1 MRGGERK
8 MQTILKGGIQQ
19 KGDENERFLVLASR
33 KEVEYFLNCGNH
45 SGKDNILFFNEGYD
59 KEVFLLLHGSSC
71 GKVQYNGKLL
81 SLKEVYHE
89 LRKEN
94 VLPMLSTLNIKHIFI
109 LCCHGYYQSP
119 HEEDGFIIEPYF
131 NNKGEVVGSFNPLF
145 PNIYYL
151 ETEESK
157 VA

>member
-8 MQTILKGGIQQ
+8 MNTNSKGGIQ
-19 KGDENERFLVLASR
+19 KGDENKRLLVLASR
-33 KEVEYFLNCGNH
+33 KEV
-45 SGKDNILFFNEGYD
+45 
-59 KEVFLLLHGSSC
+59 FLLLHGNSC

-81 SLKEVYHE
+81 SLEEVYHE

-94 VLPMLSTLNIKHIFI
+94 VLSLLSTLNIKHIFV

-131 NNKGEVVGSFNPLF
+131 NNKGEVIGSFNPLF
-145 PNIYYL
+145 PNIYCL

>member
-1 MRGGERK
+1 

-19 KGDENERFLVLASR
+19 KRDENERLTVLASK
-33 KEVEYFLNCGNH
+33 KEVEYFVECGKH
-45 SGKDNILFFNEGYD
+45 SGKDNILFFNEYCD
-59 KEVFLLLHGSSC
+59 NEVFLLLHGSSC

-89 LRKEN
+89 LQKEN
-94 VLPMLSTLNIKHIFI
+94 VLTILKLTNSTHISV
-109 LCCHGYYQSP
+109 LCCHGYYQTP
-119 HEEDGFIIEPYF
+119 YEEDGFIIEPYF
-131 NNKGEVVGSFNPLF
+131 NNKGEVVGTYNPLF
-145 PNIYYL
+145 PNLYYL